1 MKGETSM
8 FDYNRIC
15 DNFKKV
21 QTIANQVAERQ
32 DELSDKFFQM
42 EQNNAPQSELDALDR
57 EIIAIGK
64 DWDMLDEVVEIL
76 RTFIGNMEDYEDG
89 IEDEPIQAILQKY
102 NINLD

>member
-1 MKGETSM
+1 M

-32 DELSDKFFQM
+32 DELSDEFFRM

-64 DWDMLDEVVEIL
+64 DWDLLDEVVEIL